1 MASLARKALIALF
14 ASASLA
20 PSVNAITESDVQ
32 AAYGTL
38 MSYYNESIGL
48 WIPSTGWWNS
58 ANCLTVV
65 ADLAAIDRG
74 IGRQSL
80 SIFSNTFVKAQKYNL
95 QMQKTVLPNWEPE
108 TYYAHSWPSFPP
120 GWRLPPFITTS
131 GFLNDYYDDEGWWA
145 LAWIAAYDVTHNPEY
160 LSEAESIF
168 EDMKDAYGTTPCGG
182 LWWDKP
188 HTYVNAIANE
198 LFLDVAA
205 HLANRAFKKSH
216 YLDWAQREW
225 AWFQGSGMI
234 NSQST
239 INDGLDLD
247 TCENNGGTVWSYN
260 QGVILGGLTELSR
273 ATGDD
278 SYITRA
284 KEIADAAIA
293 ALTEDGILHDPC
305 EPDCGGDGSQ
315 FKGVFARN
323 LQILQKASPEQR
335 YASFLDANADSIW
348 DHDRE
353 GSELSLIWSGPFITP
368 ANASTQSSAMDAL
381 IGALAT

>member
-1 MASLARKALIALF
+1 MASLARKALFALF
-14 ASASLA
+14 ASATLA
-20 PSVNAITESDVQ
+20 PSANAITESDVQ

-48 WIPSTGWWNS
+48 WIPS
-58 ANCLTVV
+58 LTVI
-65 ADLAAIDRG
+65 ADLAAIDQE

-80 SIFSNTFVKAQKYNL
+80 STFSNTFFRAQGYNL
-95 QMQKTVLPNWEPE
+95 QMQKTILPNWEPQ

-120 GWRLPPFITTS
+120 GWNLPPFIPTS

-145 LAWIAAYDVTHNPEY
+145 LAWIAAYDVTRNPQY

-205 HLANRAFKKSH
+205 HLANRAFRKSY

-234 NSQST
+234 NSEST

-260 QGVILGGLTELSR
+260 QGVILGGLAELSR

-305 EPDCGGDGSQ
+305 EPDCGG
-315 FKGVFARN
+315 VFARN
-323 LQILQKASPEQR
+323 LQILQKASPEDR
-335 YASFLDANADSIW
+335 YASFLDANTDSIW
-348 DHDRE
+348 EHNRE

>member
-1 MASLARKALIALF
+1 MASLARKALLALF
-14 ASASLA
+14 ASASLT

-38 MSYYNESIGL
+38 MGYYNESIGL

-65 ADLAAIDRG
+65 ADLAAFDRG
-74 IGRQSL
+74 IGEQSL

-108 TYYAHSWPSFPP
+108 TYYAHSWPFFPP

-188 HTYVNAIANE
+188 H
-198 LFLDVAA
+198 
-205 HLANRAFKKSH
+205 
-216 YLDWAQREW
+216 
-225 AWFQGSGMI
+225 
-234 NSQST
+234 
-239 INDGLDLD
+239 
-247 TCENNGGTVWSYN
+247 
-260 QGVILGGLTELSR
+260 
-273 ATGDD
+273 
-278 SYITRA
+278 
-284 KEIADAAIA
+284 
-293 ALTEDGILHDPC
+293 
-305 EPDCGGDGSQ
+305 
-315 FKGVFARN
+315 
-323 LQILQKASPEQR
+323 
-335 YASFLDANADSIW
+335 
-348 DHDRE
+348 
-353 GSELSLIWSGPFITP
+353 
-368 ANASTQSSAMDAL
+368 
-381 IGALAT
+381 

>member
-1 MASLARKALIALF
+1 MASLARKALFALF
-14 ASASLA
+14 ASATLA
-20 PSVNAITESDVQ
+20 PSVNAITKSDVQ
-32 AAYGTL
+32 AAYG
-38 MSYYNESIGL
+38 
-48 WIPSTGWWNS
+48 
-58 ANCLTVV
+58 LTVI
-65 ADLAAIDRG
+65 ADLAAIDQE
-74 IGRQSL
+74 IGEQSL
-80 SIFSNTFVKAQKYNL
+80 STFSNTFFKAQGYNL
-95 QMQKTVLPNWEPE
+95 QMQKTVLPNWEPQ
-108 TYYAHSWPSFPP
+108 TYYAQSWPSFPP
-120 GWRLPPFITTS
+120 GWNLPPFITTS

-145 LAWIAAYDVTHNPEY
+145 LAWIAAYDVTHNPQY

-168 EDMKDAYGTTPCGG
+168 EDMNDAYGTTPCGG

-205 HLANRAFKKSH
+205 HLANRAFIKSY
-216 YLDWAQREW
+216 YLDWAQEEW
-225 AWFQGSGMI
+225 AWFQSSGMI
-234 NSQST
+234 NSEST

-278 SYITRA
+278 SCITRA

-323 LQILQKASPEQR
+323 LKILQKASPEDR
-335 YASFLDANADSIW
+335 YATFLDANADSIW
-348 DHDRE
+348 ENDRE